1 MISGMYASA
10 AGMLTGIAR
19 QDLYAGNLAN
29 SDTVGYRRLGCGTK
43 SFALALR
50 SVSAGG
56 EQLRGGAGPVDEVLD
71 LAEGAL
77 ETTGNRLDLAIN
89 GPGFLA
95 VQTPQG
101 IRYTRDGRLR
111 VNAAGLLADA
121 RGNVVM
127 GVNGAIQIGNA
138 GETPAPHGTGAAGE
152 TPAPRPGAPPGIEV
166 SETGQVKSGGRF
178 VGELLI
184 ADLPAASL
192 KPAGGNLYTS
202 SATPQRS
209 VTARIVQGSLEG
221 SNASAV
227 RELGAM
233 MRNSRYYEANAA
245 ALRQQDQTLE
255 GLVRLVGE

>member
-1 MISGMYASA
+1 MIRGMYASA

-29 SDTVGYRRLGCGTK
+29 ANTVGYRRLGCGTR
-43 SFALALR
+43 SFGLALK
-50 SVSAGG
+50 SVSEGG

-77 ETTGNRLDLAIN
+77 KTTGSRFDVAIS

-101 IRYTRDGRLR
+101 VRYTRDGRLQA
-111 VNAAGLLADA
+111 NAAGLLADA
-121 RGNVVM
+121 RGNPVVGANGTI
-127 GVNGAIQIGNA
+127 GVKGDIDI
-138 GETPAPHGTGAAGE
+138 
-152 TPAPRPGAPPGIEV
+152 
-166 SETGQVKSGGRF
+166 SETGQVKSGGKF

-192 KPAGGNLYTS
+192 KPAGDNLYAS

-209 VTARIVQGSLEG
+209 VAARIVQGSLED
-221 SNASAV
+221 SNASAMQ
-227 RELGAM
+227 ELAAM

-255 GLVRLVGE
+255 GLVRLIGE